1 MVYTIESIH
10 HIAGFFEYLIN
21 GKLHERMRG
30 VLGVDATI
38 WCQISNPTDFVAAQ
52 SQYIPSATDALMH
65 TYIYFVHILFA
76 KRDVILW
83 KLIFV

>member
-65 TYIYFVHILFA
+65 TYIVTLY
-76 KRDVILW
+76 
-83 KLIFV
+83 IFCSPRGM